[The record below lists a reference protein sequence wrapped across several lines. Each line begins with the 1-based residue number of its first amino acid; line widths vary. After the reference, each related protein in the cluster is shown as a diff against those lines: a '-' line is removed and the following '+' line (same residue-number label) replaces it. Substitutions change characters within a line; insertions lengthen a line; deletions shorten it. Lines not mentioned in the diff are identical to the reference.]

1 MTAKARIYQDELHVA
16 VIAALRRGAKR
27 ILVCLPTGGGKT
39 FVGTRFMLG
48 AERKGNHS
56 IFLVPRRELAY
67 QAAGRLRSF
76 DVEPGI
82 IMAGEP
88 LNTARLAQV
97 ASFDTLHARAI
108 KRDVLKLPPAKLVI
122 PDEAHLSIAETKEAI
137 IRAFGDDAI
146 TIGLTA
152 TPARPD
158 GKPLG
163 QLYDEL
169 IIGWPV
175 SRMVEEGYLVGTQY
189 FAPSKPDLKAL
200 KVSKVTGD
208 YTNSSAEKEMIKPKI
223 VGDVVENW
231 LRLAKG
237 QSTVI
242 FCVTRKH
249 ARFVTEAFVKEGV
262 AAEYVDGE
270 TREDDR
276 KAIFERVESGKTTV
290 LVNVF
295 VASYGLDIPRLAV
308 CVLAR
313 PTKSLVLYL
322 QMCGRVLRPVY
333 ASWATPELLEE
344 SAEMRLAAIAD
355 SQKPYSMIIDHA
367 GAVQRHGFLDE
378 PIPWTLEGDES
389 ISDIRD
395 RQRAER
401 KEPKDITCPKCKRT
415 FKGTKFCPS
424 CGFELIAP
432 GEPVPYHAADLQE
445 VIRDGNRANQ
455 KTPIEEKARFYA
467 EAKGYARDKG
477 YNPKYADSLYREKF
491 GVWPND
497 ARIKDAKAQK
507 PGELITGF
515 IKYKAIK
522 RRHQH

>member
-1 MTAKARIYQDELHVA
+1 MIKTRIYQDELHAAVA
-16 VIAALRRGAKR
+16 SAIRRGKRR
-27 ILVCLPTGGGKT
+27 ILVQLPTGGGKT
-39 FVGTRFMLG
+39 VVGTRFMHG
-48 AERKGNHS
+48 AETKGNHS

-67 QAAGRLRSF
+67 QAAGRLRTF
-76 DVEPGI
+76 GIEPGI

-88 LNTARLAQV
+88 LNSSRLSQV
-97 ASFDTLHARAI
+97 ASFDTLHARAM

-122 PDEAHLSIAETKEAI
+122 PDEAHLSIAQTKEDI
-137 IRAFGDDAI
+137 ILAFGDDAI
-146 TIGLTA
+146 VIGLTA

-169 IIGWPV
+169 ILGWPV

-189 FAPSKPDLKAL
+189 FAPSAPDLKAL
-200 KVSKVTGD
+200 KTSRVTGD
-208 YTNSSAEKEMIKPKI
+208 FTDKSAEAEMVKPKI
-223 VGDVVENW
+223 VGDIVENW
-231 LRLAKG
+231 LRLANG
-237 QSTVI
+237 RSTVV

-249 ARFVTEAFVKEGV
+249 ARFVTDAFKAAGV
-262 AAEYVDGE
+262 VAEYVDGE
-270 TREDDR
+270 TREEDR
-276 KAIFERVESGKTTV
+276 KGIFERVESGETTV

-333 ASWATPELLEE
+333 ADWATPELLEE
-344 SAEMRLAAIAD
+344 SAELRLAAIAD
-355 SQKPYSMIIDHA
+355 SEKPYSMVIDHS

-389 ISDIRD
+389 ISDVKD

-401 KEPKDITCPKCKRT
+401 KEPKEIVCPKCKYT
-415 FKGTKFCPS
+415 FKGSRFCPK
-424 CGFELIAP
+424 CGNELVPA
-432 GEPVPYHAADLQE
+432 GEAVPYHAADLKE
-445 VIRDGNRANQ
+445 VVRDGNRANQ
-455 KTPIEEKARFYA
+455 KTPIEEKARFFA
-467 EAKGYARDKG
+467 EAKAYAAEKR
-477 YNPKYADSLYREKF
+477 YNHKYADSLYRDKF

-497 ARIKDAKAQK
+497 PRVRDAAPRPPSDLLK
-507 PGELITGF
+507 GF
-515 IKYKAIK
+515 IKHKAMKK
-522 RRHQH
+522 RFAR

>member
-1 MTAKARIYQDELHVA
+1 MSAKPRPYQDELHGEVVA
-16 VIAALRRGAKR
+16 AIRRGKKR

-67 QAAGRLRSF
+67 QAAGRLRTF

-88 LNTARLAQV
+88 LNSLRLSQV

-108 KRDVLKLPPAKLVI
+108 KRDVLKLPPAKVVI
-122 PDEAHLSIAETKEAI
+122 PDEAHLSVAETKEAI

-169 IIGWPV
+169 IVGWPV

-189 FAPSKPDLKAL
+189 FAPSTPDLKAL
-200 KVSKVTGD
+200 KTSKVTGD
-208 YTNSSAEKEMIKPKI
+208 YTDASAEKEMLKPKI

-231 LRLAKG
+231 LRLANG
-237 QSTVI
+237 QSTVV

-249 ARFVTEAFVKEGV
+249 ARFVTEAFVKNGV
-262 AAEYVDGE
+262 RAEYVDGE
-270 TREDDR
+270 TREEDR
-276 KAIFERVESGKTTV
+276 KAIFARVDSGETTV

-322 QMCGRVLRPVY
+322 QMCGRVLRPIY
-333 ASWATPELLEE
+333 AGWASPEMLEE
-344 SAEMRLAAIAD
+344 SSDIRLAAIAD
-355 SQKPYSMIIDHA
+355 GGKPYSMVIDHA

-389 ISDIRD
+389 ISDIRE
-395 RQRAER
+395 RQRNER
-401 KEPKDITCPKCKRT
+401 KEPKEITCPKCKRT
-415 FKGTKFCPS
+415 FKGTRFCPT
-424 CGFELIAP
+424 CGFELVAP
-432 GEPVPYHAADLQE
+432 GEQVPYHKADLQE
-445 VIRDGNRANQ
+445 VVRDGNRANQ

-467 EAKGYARDKG
+467 EAKGYAAEKR
-477 YNPKYADSLYREKF
+477 YNAKYADSLYRDKF

-497 ARIKDAKAQK
+497 ARVRDAAPLPPSDFIK
-507 PGELITGF
+507 GF
-515 IKYKAIK
+515 IKHKAIK
-522 RRHQH
+522 KRFSR